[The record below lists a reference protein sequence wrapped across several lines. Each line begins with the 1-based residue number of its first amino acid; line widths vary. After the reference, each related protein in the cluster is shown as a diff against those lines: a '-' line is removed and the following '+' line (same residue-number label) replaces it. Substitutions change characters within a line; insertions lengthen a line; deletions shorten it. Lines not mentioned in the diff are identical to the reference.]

1 VASRRSTAVGLLGAW
16 LLLALAVVALQAQEA
31 VWLAGWVQS
40 AARTRMQVMTE
51 SAVSVAV
58 DLKQADQ
65 ASYQALRNGE
75 RVVVDGV
82 VSSDRRRIVAREI
95 GHDSGRGSSIQS
107 P

>member
-1 VASRRSTAVGLLGAW
+1 
-16 LLLALAVVALQAQEA
+16 
-31 VWLAGWVQS
+31 
-40 AARTRMQVMTE
+40 MQVMTE

-58 DLKQADQ
+58 DLTQADQ

-82 VSSDRRRIVAREI
+82 VCSDRRRIAAREI
-95 GHDSGRGSSIQS
+95 WRDSGRGSWTQS

>member
-1 VASRRSTAVGLLGAW
+1 VASRRSTAVGLLGA
-16 LLLALAVVALQAQEA
+16 LLRLALAVVALQAQEP
-31 VWLAGWVQS
+31 VRLAGWVQW
-40 AARTRMQVMTE
+40 AAATRMQVMTE

-58 DLKQADQ
+58 DLTQADQ

-82 VSSDRRRIVAREI
+82 VSSDRRRIVREI
-95 GHDSGRGSSIQS
+95 WRDIGRASWTQS

>member
-1 VASRRSTAVGLLGAW
+1 MASRRSTAVGLLGAL
-16 LLLALAVVALQAQEA
+16 LLLALAVVALQAQEP
-31 VWLAGWVQS
+31 VRLAGWVQW
-40 AARTRMQVMTE
+40 AAATRMQVMTE

-58 DLKQADQ
+58 DLTQADQ

-82 VSSDRRRIVAREI
+82 VSSDRRRIVRKI
-95 GHDSGRGSSIQS
+95 WRDSGRGSSTQS